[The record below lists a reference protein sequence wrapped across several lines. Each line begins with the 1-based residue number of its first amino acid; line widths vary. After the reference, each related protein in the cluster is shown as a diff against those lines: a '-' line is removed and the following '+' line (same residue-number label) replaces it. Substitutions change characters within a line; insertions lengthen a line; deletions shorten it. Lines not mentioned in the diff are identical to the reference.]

1 MVNFIEMSE
10 QQKKERE
17 EEQTQIEEIKFMLNA
32 CADMNIA
39 TDDDDI
45 ETAQEKN
52 EQILST
58 Y

>member
-1 MVNFIEMSE
+1 
-10 QQKKERE
+10 
-17 EEQTQIEEIKFMLNA
+17 MLNA
-32 CADMNIA
+32 CADMNIV